1 MILLGTN
8 NIIIENRVKTSIS
21 GVTDV
26 VSFSEHEIVLDTE
39 SGGLV
44 LQGED
49 FRINKL
55 NVDIGELTVDGKLN
69 FFSYET
75 PRKEKVGMLTRIFR

>member
-1 MILLGTN
+1 METS
-8 NIIIENRVKTSIS
+8 NIIIENRIKTSIS

-26 VSFSEHEIVLDTE
+26 VSFSEQEVILDTE

-44 LQGED
+44 LHGED

-69 FFSYET
+69 YFSYET
-75 PRKEKVGMLTRIFR
+75 PKKEKVGVITRIFR

>member
-1 MILLGTN
+1 MNTN
-8 NIIIENRVKTSIS
+8 NIIIENRIKTSIS

-26 VSFSEHEIVLDTE
+26 VSFSEHEIILDTE
-39 SGGLV
+39 AGGLV

-55 NVDIGELTVDGKLN
+55 NVDIGELTIDGKLN
-69 FFSYET
+69 YFSYET
-75 PRKEKVGMLTRIFR
+75 AKREKIGMFARIFK

>member
-1 MILLGTN
+1 METS
-8 NIIIENRVKTSIS
+8 NIIIENRIKTSIA

-26 VSFSEHEIVLDTE
+26 VSFSENEVVLDTQA
-39 SGGLV
+39 GGLV

-55 NVDIGELTVDGKLN
+55 NVDIGELIVDGKLN

-75 PRKEKVGMLTRIFR
+75 PKKEKVGMLTRIFK

>member
-1 MILLGTN
+1 MGTN
-8 NIIIENRVKTSIS
+8 NIIIENRVKTSVA

-39 SGGLV
+39 AGGLV

-49 FRINKL
+49 FRISKL
-55 NVDIGELTVDGKLN
+55 NVDVGELVVDGKLN
-69 FFSYET
+69 YFSYET
-75 PRKEKVGMLTRIFR
+75 AKKEKVGMLTRIFR